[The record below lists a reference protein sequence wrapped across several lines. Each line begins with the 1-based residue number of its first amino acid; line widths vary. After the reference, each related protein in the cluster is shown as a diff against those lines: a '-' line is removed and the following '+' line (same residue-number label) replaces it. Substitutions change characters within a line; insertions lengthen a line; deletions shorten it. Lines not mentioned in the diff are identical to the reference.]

1 MRTLFVHIIMSSVRY
16 KFIHVLLLARIA
28 SIAPSNVRCEL
39 LLHALTLAWSACLSV
54 CWSRP
59 WAIKDWINWDAFLGA
74 ESRGFKELCIRWD
87 TYGRHLVNTIE
98 TSVGGGDA
106 ACRWHTVS
114 ACSSC
119 SSVLLLF
126 VVVLYPRHIEGMGK
140 NKEEKET
147 GKAKDS
153 KKDPICY
160 YSLTSTS
167 VFCRIQ
173 IGDYLSA

>member
-1 MRTLFVHIIMSSVRY
+1 MRAIVTCLDV
-16 KFIHVLLLARIA
+16 
-28 SIAPSNVRCEL
+28 
-39 LLHALTLAWSACLSV
+39 AWSACLSV
-54 CWSRP
+54 CVLVTTVSPKKTESIEMLFW
-59 WAIKDWINWDAFLGA
+59 GA